1 MLREFGRAITSSWAT
16 RMSGPASVPAAFA
29 SAYLSNSVA
38 KALFGITA
46 IGCALFTAYWVWR
59 AQRLRVVELEQALD
73 PRVTLDFNPNRAPW
87 VMRTELTNVD
97 PPFNHALYVRVR
109 ARSATQI
116 ANCRGI
122 LKRVLKLSNGEWE
135 PTSLCE
141 PQDLIWSNYPAPT
154 DRLIRVDA
162 GVDQCL
168 DVCRILESNAVIQP
182 TIVGFAMPNHSLRLF
197 DRAGTYRFDVAI
209 AGDGN
214 ARAEI
219 SISLETGP
227 TWDTPRLLS
236 LTMSGP
242 RVGTTAEHTAQRVS
256 TVAPLQNPQHRS

>member
-1 MLREFGRAITSSWAT
+1 M
-16 RMSGPASVPAAFA
+16 
-29 SAYLSNSVA
+29 
-38 KALFGITA
+38 
-46 IGCALFTAYWVWR
+46 C
-59 AQRLRVVELEQALD
+59 
-73 PRVTLDFNPNRAPW
+73 
-87 VMRTELTNVD
+87 TELTHVH

-109 ARSATQI
+109 ARAGTQI

-122 LKRVLKLSNGEWE
+122 LKRVLKLNNGEWE

-141 PQDLIWSNYPAPT
+141 PQDLIWSNYPAPA
-154 DRLIRVDA
+154 DRLIRIDG

-168 DVCRILESNAVIQP
+168 DVCRILEANAVIQP
-182 TIVGFAMPNHSLRLF
+182 TIVGFTMPNHSLRLF

-219 SISLETGP
+219 SISLETGM

-236 LTMSGP
+236 LTGSGSM
-242 RVGTTAEHTAQRVS
+242 V
-256 TVAPLQNPQHRS
+256 